1 MAGQAGR
8 MMVVGKTLG
17 RKRGLEWVPAGVD
30 AGGQEKGCGDPPES
44 CPPLTPAVGA
54 RGTSLGENPQRSLL
68 EELLL

>member
-30 AGGQEKGCGDPPES
+30 AGGQEKGCGDPPVEGWHAH
-44 CPPLTPAVGA
+44 AVGTGMWWA
-54 RGTSLGENPQRSLL
+54 GGK
-68 EELLL
+68 